1 VEGSSPNIWRWGT
14 AGAGGGCRSS
24 VLESESSAA
33 SFSSM
38 SMPVAA
44 GVATAT
50 GDSDELAES
59 LSREGDI
66 FRADLSRAGDEGS
79 KYSK

>member
-1 VEGSSPNIWRWGT
+1 M
-14 AGAGGGCRSS
+14 
-24 VLESESSAA
+24 LESESSAA
-33 SFSSM
+33 SLSSM

-50 GDSDELAES
+50 GDSEELAES

-66 FRADLSRAGDEGS
+66 LRADLGAGDEGS
-79 KYSK
+79 NGATLAFENYE

>member
-1 VEGSSPNIWRWGT
+1 M
-14 AGAGGGCRSS
+14 
-24 VLESESSAA
+24 LESESSAA

-38 SMPVAA
+38 SIPVAA

-59 LSREGDI
+59 LSREGDV
-66 FRADLSRAGDEGS
+66 FRPALSRAGDEGS
-79 KYSK
+79 RFSGLTLANE